1 MVDTKLREF
10 LVRKLSENKMRVVF
24 TKANEERREMICTLD
39 PKIVP
44 PPVSNAEGRRREK
57 AFNEDALAVWD
68 IDKEGWRSFRLD
80 SLISYDVI
88 EEAA

>member
-1 MVDTKLREF
+1 MADTDLREF
-10 LVRKLSENKMRVVF
+10 LVRKLKENRMKIVF

-39 PKIVP
+39 PTIVP
-44 PPVSNAEGRRREK
+44 PPVSKAEDRRRN
-57 AFNEDALAVWD
+57 FNEDALAVWD
-68 IDKEGWRSFRLD
+68 IDKQGWRSFRLD